1 MPIFLICI
9 ILFTIIIRVKLKRS
23 DSSSSAANEN
33 FWEREHQA
41 NFARAKDIT
50 TLDYINTPDD
60 LLPFGDTTDERELD
74 LQKQVQNCLSTK
86 MLNLSQYTNTDLKE
100 QFGIANLEALSDYD
114 QNFLTFSH
122 ALNNW
127 GVYRYE
133 QKDFENAKIILEYA
147 LSLRCDI
154 SSIYITLGHIYA
166 HENDLAKLDGLIED
180 IKQSE
185 HPLKES
191 IAKQLQLCR
200 LKD

>member
-23 DSSSSAANEN
+23 DSASSAANEN

-133 QKDFENAKIILEYA
+133 QKDF
-147 LSLRCDI
+147 D
-154 SSIYITLGHIYA
+154 
-166 HENDLAKLDGLIED
+166 
-180 IKQSE
+180 
-185 HPLKES
+185 
-191 IAKQLQLCR
+191 
-200 LKD
+200 